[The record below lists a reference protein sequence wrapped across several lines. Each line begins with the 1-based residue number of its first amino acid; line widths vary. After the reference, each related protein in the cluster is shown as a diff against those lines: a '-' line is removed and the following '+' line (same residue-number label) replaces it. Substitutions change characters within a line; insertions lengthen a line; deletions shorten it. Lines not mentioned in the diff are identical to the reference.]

1 MTKLT
6 GPGVQV
12 ELPGGEAN
20 QVHLRL
26 LSGLLPQPGQLL
38 RSGHETASHL
48 PNSDSIAARQL
59 LGSGLETASHL
70 PTSGSIGARQLL
82 RSGLETA
89 SHLPTVPQVL

>member
-26 LSGLLPQPGQLL
+26 LPGLLPQPGQLL

-48 PNSDSIAARQL
+48 P
-59 LGSGLETASHL
+59 
-70 PTSGSIGARQLL
+70 TSGSIVARQVI
-82 RSGLETA
+82 RSGLETVL
-89 SHLPTVPQVL
+89 HLQYSTYLRFYSS